1 MIQES
6 TQKLFNLKKNE
17 KYSQKHIQSMSKDL
31 CSEEKLKK
39 FKSHTSYNT
48 SNSKIHKKMPSTI
61 INGAKD
67 NKIISINLNILPRE
81 KKNSHANEKLTDIKP
96 TSSKKFFNNAFS
108 PNSTINSQILK
119 NKTNWVKSKSNNEMN
134 ELNKINFPTNNNN
147 TTSKKSC
154 MNKILNDQSIQE
166 LETEENEIV
175 NDKNINNKNK
185 TNNINN
191 INVNINY
198 NKTPKKKNNIKI
210 NESSFSINNEN
221 ITNNL
226 NINNIN
232 NNNLNREL
240 LIYSKKGYKEKVL
253 EIISQENLD
262 INYQNENGWT
272 ALHCACDEGN
282 LKIVEILIKA
292 HSNVNIK
299 NNDKKT
305 PLHIS
310 VTRGYFNITKLLIEN
325 GGDLLEIDNE
335 KNNLIHL
342 CSMYGHNELLNYC
355 KVLFKKI
362 IFQFRLGIYNI
373 FLLQLLNKNSG
384 LVYSKNLFGNIPL
397 HLAKKKKPRI

>member
-6 TQKLFNLKKNE
+6 TQKLFNLKKND
-17 KYSQKHIQSMSKDL
+17 KFSQKHIQSMSKDL
-31 CSEEKLKK
+31 SSEEKLKK

-48 SNSKIHKKMPSTI
+48 ANSKIHKKMPSTI

-96 TSSKKFFNNAFS
+96 TSSKKFFNNALS
-108 PNSTINSQILK
+108 PNSTANSQILK
-119 NKTNWVKSKSNNEMN
+119 NKTNWVKTKCNNDTN
-134 ELNKINFPTNNNN
+134 DVNKVNYSTNNNN

-166 LETEENEIV
+166 LDTEENEMI
-175 NDKNINNKNK
+175 NDKNISNKNK

-272 ALHCACDEGN
+272 ALHYACDEGN

-310 VTRGYFNITKLLIEN
+310 VTRGYFDITKLLIEN
-325 GGDLLEIDNE
+325 GGDLLAIDNE

-342 CSMYGHNELLNYC
+342 CSMYGHNELLNY
-355 KVLFKKI
+355 
-362 IFQFRLGIYNI
+362 
-373 FLLQLLNKNSG
+373 LLNKNSG